1 MDVPLDGLPES
12 EPRADIE
19 LLFAN
24 SPERIPVKM
33 GVHRIFTVP
42 GYRGC
47 GIVRS
52 LLDEACKHTIYGYK
66 VGLFSHRGLIGGY

>member
-1 MDVPLDGLPES
+1 MGLDGRLEL
-12 EPRADIE
+12 E
-19 LLFAN
+19 LLPDMVVSTCSAN

-52 LLDEACKHTIYGYK
+52 LLDEACRHTIYGYK
-66 VGLFSHRGLIGGY
+66 VSPFNLNGRSRWS